1 MPFSGSQSGGDV
13 QLMLQGLRTKPAWP
27 QAVML
32 TEEAKLNGLIPK
44 ATSWE
49 IGRRGQ
55 SRRNGRL
62 KESIR
67 GKKGERKTPAYN
79 A

>member
-1 MPFSGSQSGGDV
+1 
-13 QLMLQGLRTKPAWP
+13 MLQGLSTKPAWP
-27 QAVML
+27 QAVKL
-32 TEEAKLNGLIPK
+32 TRDAKLNELIPK

-49 IGRRGQ
+49 TGRRGQ
-55 SRRNGRL
+55 SRRNSRL

-67 GKKGERKTPAYN
+67 GRKGERKTPAYN